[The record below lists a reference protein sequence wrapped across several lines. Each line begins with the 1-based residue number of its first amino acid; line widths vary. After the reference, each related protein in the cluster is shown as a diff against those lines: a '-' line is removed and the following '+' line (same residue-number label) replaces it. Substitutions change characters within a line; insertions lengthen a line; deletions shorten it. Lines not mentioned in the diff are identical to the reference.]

1 MLQRLRPLARWPGA
15 CSGAVLGVQTCML
28 PASLSAAAGLVRI
41 APVAP
46 PAAGGGA
53 GWPRSGQTEGGS
65 AGPRPVARHFF
76 PLTSY
81 FYSAPS
87 DEGAVSRRLT
97 EGEIPPGLQV
107 CARRTNGAGAK
118 TARSKFFSLLKARQY
133 LSFRRYRG
141 TSLVRGRRVLTEAG
155 ACPFSLAAARPAS
168 SPAGG
173 EGATGGVRCR
183 KPRRLCDGPPSV
195 PFGDSSPSRGRFAK
209 VRSKSEE

>member
-28 PASLSAAAGLVRI
+28 PASLSAAAGMVRI

-118 TARSKFFSLLKARQY
+118 AARSKSFSLLKARRY

-141 TSLVRGRRVLTEAG
+141 TS
-155 ACPFSLAAARPAS
+155 SRP
-168 SPAGG
+168 
-173 EGATGGVRCR
+173 
-183 KPRRLCDGPPSV
+183 K
-195 PFGDSSPSRGRFAK
+195 SRRFAP
-209 VRSKSEE
+209 VGLETRLRAQPRQREANSNESRCSPLQSGRYAASQLPRPLRGSKSE